1 VKHSKNTKNT
11 EKERAIKELNNIG
24 SWISD
29 KTKKKQVPKDEMM
42 SLSISLMYLK
52 EYLEKNE
59 MLDDMIRYFEEQ
71 EGYDINEVIEDIVY
85 ETELLAINESPISMD
100 ECDIVWGEDDY
111 ICELDVFVR
120 KYTDEILKKVVNV
133 IKSYKEDDNMA
144 IAEKT
149 ER

>member
-1 VKHSKNTKNT
+1 LPEEK
-11 EKERAIKELNNIG
+11 KERKGMN
-24 SWISD
+24 
-29 KTKKKQVPKDEMM
+29 
-42 SLSISLMYLK
+42 
-52 EYLEKNE
+52 KNE
-59 MLDDMIRYFEEQ
+59 MLDDMTRYFEEK

-100 ECDIVWGEDDY
+100 ECAIVWGEDDY
-111 ICELDVFVR
+111 ICGLDVFVR